1 MIAEPTA
8 VNDELVDELLAEQ
21 FGRPPEDA
29 ARDAVVAGAQI
40 DRYLEHLA
48 RIQKAF
54 REQQEIAAA
63 RKADIDAWL
72 AEEQAGADRSAK
84 WLIGGIRSL
93 EGALNYGKKRSY
105 SLPKGTVGY
114 RESKEGIEVIDAA
127 AALAFAVRVRIA
139 RMEPKVGKTELHAYF
154 KAHRKVPDGCEV
166 RPATDKFYVETNEG
180 RITG

>member
-8 VNDELVDELLAEQ
+8 ITDELVDELLAEQ

-48 RIQKAF
+48 RVQKAF

-72 AEEQAGADRSAK
+72 AEAQAAADRSVG
-84 WLIGGIRSL
+84 WLIGSIRSL
-93 EGALNYGKKRSY
+93 ESALNYGGKRSVR
-105 SLPKGTVGY
+105 LPKGTVGY
-114 RESKEGIEVIDAA
+114 RAGAEGIDITDAP
-127 AALAFAVRVRIA
+127 AALAFAVVAGIA
-139 RMEPKVGKTELHAYF
+139 RMEPKVGKTELYAHF
-154 KAHRKVPDGCEV
+154 KTTGEIPDGCEV
-166 RPATDKFYVETNEG
+166 RPAADKFYVETNEG